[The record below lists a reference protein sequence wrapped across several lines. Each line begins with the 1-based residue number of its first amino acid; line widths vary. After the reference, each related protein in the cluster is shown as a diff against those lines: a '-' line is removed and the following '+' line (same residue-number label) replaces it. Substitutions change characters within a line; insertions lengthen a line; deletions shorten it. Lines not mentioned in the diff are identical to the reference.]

1 MSPRPHRLLGALALL
16 VCSHAGLAES
26 APFDMRQVA
35 AVRDILPGL
44 DDADFVKREAASKR
58 LRDDP
63 TLSVDALGI
72 ALAEPNLT
80 AEQSRRLV
88 TAFRERFI
96 ASPRPAI
103 GIGFEL
109 SPDDPRGVVVNRLNR
124 GLPAI
129 DAGLLQ
135 LGDLIVSLNN
145 EPILVPQAPGAEG
158 VAPQAPQFGG
168 RDQFADQNRVINR
181 TISLIQSYDPGDVV
195 TLEVLRLKA
204 PLANPQPP
212 QADAG
217 MAQRRLG
224 LSKTAERERI
234 EVRCPLGLY
243 SNLFNQGQ
251 SDPAFL
257 MRAYGEAAMDAR
269 LKRLGVAWPGP
280 RPVNALAAIL
290 PGTENPPPAFSAKLA
305 LGLAGAG
312 EPPQQEQPWAANWN
326 NAGNMAIRA
335 VDAQGRVF
343 VQNGNRMVQMPRGV
357 AVQLM
362 PGRGMEDA
370 LAAKQRA
377 AMAVASVA
385 EDAASGAASNKE
397 STVPAASGVSR
408 DLRRLAELQSDLA
421 AAELRLSDS
430 TLDQPSQ
437 REAQKRAA
445 ELRTAVDHL
454 VRSIQSPG
462 FRAEPTVSA
471 ENESGLDR

>member
-1 MSPRPHRLLGALALL
+1 LLGALALL

-109 SPDDPRGVVVNRLNR
+109 SQDDPRGVVVNRLNR

-135 LGDLIVSLNN
+135 LGDMVVSLNG
-145 EPILVPQAPGAEG
+145 EQIMTPQAQAQAQAAAGA
-158 VAPQAPQFGG
+158 AQQAAQFAG
-168 RDQFADQNRVINR
+168 RDQFAEQNRAITR

-204 PLANPQPP
+204 PIANPQPQ

-217 MAQRRLG
+217 MAPRRLN

-243 SNLFNQGQ
+243 SNLVNQGQ

-290 PGTENPPPAFSAKLA
+290 PGTENPPPAFTAKLA

-312 EPPQQEQPWAANWN
+312 EPPQPEQPWAGNWN
-326 NAGNMAIRA
+326 NPGNMAIRA

-421 AAELRLSDS
+421 AAELRISDT

-471 ENESGLDR
+471 ETDAGLDR